1 MKKIFKY
8 LCAVL
13 LTLFVMVF
21 IHAIA
26 VVNYAQMTF
35 LGAFF
40 TCVSIIV
47 IVLITVI
54 AICNLLSD

>member
-1 MKKIFKY
+1 
-8 LCAVL
+8 
-13 LTLFVMVF
+13 MVF

-40 TCVSIIV
+40 TCISIIV